1 MAVPALL
8 LWAGLIAWVDWRMR
22 RIPNALL
29 ALMLVPALVCLIVFP
44 HGLLGAGRWASALG
58 FGSLLLGLPG
68 YALGQFGAG
77 DVKLMAVMGLILG
90 WPSVAVWLLASAL
103 LLGAMALVTVA
114 RLGLESARGLKL
126 PGGVALAGGFAGT
139 VVATQQ
145 GWL

>member
-8 LWAGLIAWVDWRMR
+8 LWAGLIAWVDWRTR
-22 RIPNALL
+22 RIPNVLL
-29 ALMLVPALVCLIVFP
+29 VLMLVPALMCLIVFP
-44 HGLLGAGRWASALG
+44 HGLSGADRWASALG
-58 FGSLLLGLPG
+58 FCTLLLGLPG

-77 DVKLMAVMGLILG
+77 DVKLMGVMGLILG
-90 WPSVAVWLLASAL
+90 WPAALVCLLASAL
-103 LLGAMALVTVA
+103 LLGAMSLFVVGH
-114 RLGLESARGLKL
+114 LGLRPARHVRL